1 MIRLLWYCL
10 LVSGAVALQSPR
22 VALLFVSRG
31 SMPLESVWRRLLG
44 SIGSMELP
52 ALNQGQWDEVMEV
65 ERTADVRKRVREAG
79 SMLAST
85 VVQDAD
91 CVNNA
96 LIKVR

>member
-31 SMPLESVWRRLLG
+31 SMPLESVWRRFLG